1 MGKLQQYQTSGIT
14 MTGMGQ
20 LTTAP
25 IQESL
30 ASNERVNRFLSQ
42 VGQTFNEKANVYAS
56 EQAVKDAITNP
67 ITKEQIDQARQTGG
81 NPIDSFLKG
90 GTTYNDAI
98 KKVLGQQVAGELRL
112 ELDQMSADVLEQV
125 RTGAITNQGQALE
138 KLQEPIS
145 AHVEFLTSI
154 DPMLAEGYG
163 AQATASARNY
173 LNQADTVIRNQE
185 EEKRLFNAETMKANV
200 ERDYENFLLANP
212 NATLEQ
218 KQQYKD
224 VIRKMARDMSF
235 SGTRKQ
241 EKLAQQLDESLQLID
256 DGHHAKAIAQKY
268 RGKTIAEVLNELP
281 KDKSSEASYYMQSTD
296 KDRFAKQI
304 NNELSYINSE
314 IAARDKIARRELGLI
329 ESNYLAEGQRIPPAM
344 IKKMYDLLEPGSE
357 LVDVVD
363 EMVKQSNQIEQ
374 LNKSS
379 LPDLIV
385 ELEDLMDRKIDPN
398 QDLDITENQRL
409 KILQPYTKNMLEA
422 LKKDPVGLIAK
433 RDGQFEELD
442 ITDPDL
448 SSKVLERKKMI
459 ERNAAKYGISD
470 VDKDTML
477 LTKGE
482 VDAFVSTYMKADG
495 QQRTA
500 MLQVLDTQFGAD
512 NSAALSQLVNG
523 GLPTTAELSSYFN
536 NPTLTERFLSFDD
549 EEEQKKLKQVAKEK
563 NTTYD
568 EVRKEIANKF
578 SEFNEVVMRQNQFN
592 TSISTAK
599 MDNIHDAFTYL
610 AITHM
615 QSGMSQSS
623 AIKKAAEEFTD
634 KFQIKDTYYV
644 PTLYNG
650 KDINAEEVITKAE
663 RIKDIHLEDFN
674 GVPFGS
680 LLEIADEE
688 ERMMEFKT
696 QLVENGRWHNSPDG
710 TGLIFGITMGDGSF
724 APIVNEQGN
733 NLSFKFDDISMTV
746 PGTNIDIA
754 PPEGETIIERRGRK
768 TRARE
773 RLQMTPDELRI
784 LKEKQA
790 RGRKVF
796 GLDKE

>member
-1 MGKLQQYQTSGIT
+1 MGKLTQYQESGFQFS
-14 MTGMGQ
+14 GMPQ
-20 LTTAP
+20 ISTAP
-25 IQESL
+25 IQEAL
-30 ASNERVNRFLSQ
+30 ASNERVDRFLSQ
-42 VGQTFNEKANVYAS
+42 VGQTFAEKANVYAS

-81 NPIDSFLKG
+81 NPIEQFLTG

-98 KKVLGQQVAGELRL
+98 KKVMGQQVAGELRL
-112 ELDQMSADVLEQV
+112 ELDQMSSDILEQV
-125 RTGAITNQGQALE
+125 RTGQITNQGQALQM
-138 KLQEPIS
+138 LQEPIS
-145 AHVEFLTSI
+145 AHIEFLSGI
-154 DPMLAEGYG
+154 DPVLAEGYG

-173 LNQADTVIRNQE
+173 LNQADTIIRNQE

-212 NATLEQ
+212 NADR
-218 KQQYKD
+218 KVRNAYKD
-224 VIRKMARDMSF
+224 VIRQMARDMSF

-256 DGHHAKAIAQKY
+256 DGHSVKVLADKY
-268 RGKTIAEVLNELP
+268 KGKTIDEVLDALP
-281 KDKSSEASYYMQSTD
+281 KDKSVEASDYMQSTNKEQFARLL
-296 KDRFAKQI
+296 KDEL
-304 NNELSYINSE
+304 NNVNAN
-314 IAARDKIARRELGLI
+314 IAARDRIAKRQLDVI
-329 ESNYLAEGQRIPPAM
+329 NNSYLAEGQRIPPAM
-344 IKKMYDLLEPGSE
+344 IKEMYDLLEPGSE
-357 LVDVVD
+357 LVDFVD
-363 EMVKQSNQIEQ
+363 EMVKQSNAIEQ

-385 ELEDLMDRKIDPN
+385 ELEDLMDRKIRLN
-398 QDLDITENQRL
+398 EDLTIPETQRL
-409 KILQPYTKNMLEA
+409 KILQPYVKNMSEA
-422 LKKDPVGLIAK
+422 LAKDPVGLIGK
-433 RDGQFEELD
+433 RDGQYKELD
-442 ITDPDL
+442 LNSPTLAND
-448 SSKVLERKKMI
+448 VLQRKQLI

-470 VDKDTML
+470 LDKDTML
-477 LTKGE
+477 LSKNE
-482 VDAFVSTYMKADG
+482 VDAFVSTYLQADG

-500 MLQVLDTQFGAD
+500 MLQVLDKEFGAD
-512 NSAALSQLVNG
+512 NSAALTQLVNG

-549 EEEQKKLKQVAKEK
+549 EEEQKRLKQVAKEK
-563 NTTYD
+563 NTSYND
-568 EVRKEIANKF
+568 IRKEIANKF
-578 SEFNEVVMRQNQFN
+578 SEFNQVVMRQNEFN

-644 PTLYNG
+644 PTIYNG
-650 KDINAEEVITKAE
+650 DEISAEEVITKAE

-696 QLVENGRWHNSPDG
+696 QLVENGRWHNMPDG

-733 NLSFKFDDISMTV
+733 NLSFKFDDLTMTV
-746 PGTNIDIA
+746 PGTNIDIT

-773 RLQMTPDELRI
+773 RLQKTPDELRR
-784 LKEKQA
+784 LEEKKA
-790 RGRKVF
+790 RGKKVF
-796 GLDKE
+796 GLKE